1 MSSAFLSPF
10 ILVPRSFASATSIF
24 SLRNIA
30 RITSPP
36 TLCIYVYIYI
46 SIDKIIYLIFWKNCV
61 FGNFWSELGPGRK
74 VASANNIEGCF
85 PWKGSRLTL
94 PARKRPW
101 LISYNFSRP
110 TAPVVVERCIRGQK
124 RIKLQSVIG
133 VRSFPLCPWISN
145 VKVEGQSEYLI
156 NH

>member
-24 SLRNIA
+24 LSEISLELLR
-30 RITSPP
+30 RLRS
-36 TLCIYVYIYI
+36 VFMYIYI
-46 SIDKIIYLIFWKNCV
+46 YRSKKIIYLIFWKNWV

-94 PARKRPW
+94 PALKRPW

-124 RIKLQSVIG
+124 RIKSVIG